1 MRGVVYTYVAARR
14 RRICQ
19 LSRTAAW
26 ILYRRA
32 AACMQQVVSVVGRS
46 RMRLLVWT
54 YFEALARDT
63 TNNAGKMI
71 NYSRSTRYKTA
82 VLLFA

>member
-1 MRGVVYTYVAARR
+1 
-14 RRICQ
+14 
-19 LSRTAAW
+19 
-26 ILYRRA
+26 
-32 AACMQQVVSVVGRS
+32 MQQVVSVVGRS

-71 NYSRSTRYKTA
+71 NYLRSTRYKTA